1 MQSNTGSLA
10 PEFSDCIDALHHYKV
25 SFVLVGGYAVGFH
38 GVVRATG
45 HIDLLYKQTEQNVN
59 ALCAALRR
67 FGAPEHLIDRNFLLS
82 KNAVTQIGLEPLRI
96 DLLSSI
102 SGVSFEE
109 VRSGAESIILDS
121 KSLLVIG
128 LNELRRNK
136 AATGRAKDKQDLQ
149 RLQQFSAGNA
159 KVPRIRRKPERG

>member
-1 MQSNTGSLA
+1 MQSNTGLLA
-10 PEFSDCIDALHHYKV
+10 PEFSDCIDALHHYRV

-45 HIDLLYKQTEQNVN
+45 DIDFLYEQTEQNVN
-59 ALCAALRR
+59 ALCVALRR
-67 FGAPEHLIDRNFLLS
+67 FG
-82 KNAVTQIGLEPLRI
+82 
-96 DLLSSI
+96 
-102 SGVSFEE
+102 
-109 VRSGAESIILDS
+109 

-149 RLQQFSAGNA
+149 RLQQLSAGNA